1 MFCGACHGAGG
12 KGDGPAAK
20 SFRKRP
26 PDLTQL
32 AKRNDGT
39 FPADRVFKIIDG
51 RTPVSGHGGPDMP
64 VWGDV
69 FAQSRES
76 QTPDD
81 VKARIEA
88 LVKYLE
94 TIQEKRE

>member
-1 MFCGACHGAGG
+1 MTRLKILAAAWVVGLGTAAMVAGGQVAQVNSTDSEFKVFCGACHGAGG

-51 RTPVSGHGGPDMP
+51 RTPVSG
-64 VWGDV
+64 
-69 FAQSRES
+69 
-76 QTPDD
+76 
-81 VKARIEA
+81 ARRA
-88 LVKYLE
+88 
-94 TIQEKRE
+94 